1 MKNGA
6 IDLSQAGAE
15 LKFKIDPI
23 TGGGGADR
31 VYLIA
36 RGIHITKSCRDSAGF
51 SFQQRR

>member
-23 TGGGGADR
+23 TGEAKFFSAVFLFVDR
-31 VYLIA
+31 A
-36 RGIHITKSCRDSAGF
+36 WDSAGKTI
-51 SFQQRR
+51 

>member
-23 TGGGGADR
+23 TGGGGGGVLDDREWTFTPGNADP
-31 VYLIA
+31 
-36 RGIHITKSCRDSAGF
+36 H
-51 SFQQRR
+51 